1 MKKNNLI
8 TIISILIISIF
19 APIIILYL
27 LEDNDV
33 DYLNNVS
40 LHQMQEREK
49 NDFDSA
55 IIETIY
61 RKYNETKYSV
71 STFD

>member
-27 LEDNDV
+27 LEDNNV

-55 IIETIY
+55 
-61 RKYNETKYSV
+61 N
-71 STFD
+71 